1 MGVYLRLNEDSTFDL
16 YQHTSSVLWSH
27 YSGVFSLQ
35 GTTLTGK
42 YADGTNWA
50 EYTIKYNEKAE
61 PKQIKLTR
69 KDDAKDVA
77 IYSATE
83 IPAEVEEQA
92 SSYDLVFDGLDGVI
106 YEESPAQASHF
117 TNMREKVAGKTGT
130 AERNNE
136 EPTGWFV
143 AFVPSNDPK
152 YVVASCVEQGG
163 YGSDSAM
170 YVVRDIMGAIYDE
183 PDDSTQVDTSGVR

>member
-1 MGVYLRLNEDSTFDL
+1 MKFSKIFVAIMVLCAIVACKPTPDPGNGGGNGDNNTWSDTGSPVGEWVLTEWNGSTELPMGVYLRLNEDNTFDL

-92 SSYDLVFDGLDGVI
+92 SEATTTRSTSV
-106 YEESPAQASHF
+106 
-117 TNMREKVAGKTGT
+117 EK
-130 AERNNE
+130 
-136 EPTGWFV
+136 FL
-143 AFVPSNDPK
+143 
-152 YVVASCVEQGG
+152 
-163 YGSDSAM
+163 
-170 YVVRDIMGAIYDE
+170 
-183 PDDSTQVDTSGVR
+183 